1 MAKKEETKPKKT
13 PADHERG
20 GLVTRDYKT
29 TLETRE
35 ENEQGII
42 EGRPI
47 VYGEYADIGGYFREI
62 IMPGA
67 LDRTDLTD
75 VRLCLNH
82 DTGYVYA
89 RSRNNT
95 ANNTMQL
102 FTDEQGLRIR
112 ANLAINTS
120 PKAKDYYSAIHR
132 GDMDKM
138 SFMFAIEDEEWD
150 DLDTDYPTRKILRI
164 ATVVE
169 VSAVTFPAYEATNIN
184 ARDKAALENARQTL
198 ESAKRSNAN
207 GLESTGNTLELE
219 KAKFDF
225 LTKFKGV

>member
-1 MAKKEETKPKKT
+1 MAKNNAKNAAEKE
-13 PADHERG
+13 ERG
-20 GLVTRDYKT
+20 GLITRDYKT

-35 ENEQGII
+35 EGEAGII

-47 VYGEYADIGGYFREI
+47 VYGEYADIGGMFREM

-67 LDRTDLTD
+67 LNGCDLTD

-102 FTDEQGLRIR
+102 IADEQGLRIR
-112 ANLAINTS
+112 ASLAINDS
-120 PKAKDYYSAIHR
+120 PKAKDYYSAVSR

-138 SFMFAIEDEEWD
+138 SFMFAIADEEWD
-150 DLDTDYPTRKILRI
+150 DIDTDYPTRKILSI

-169 VSAVTFPAYEATNIN
+169 VSAVTFPAYEATTIN
-184 ARDKAALENARQTL
+184 ARDKAALDSARQAL
-198 ESAKRSNAN
+198 ENAKRSNAN
-207 GLESTGNTLELE
+207 ALESAGNTLELE
-219 KAKFDF
+219 KARFDF
-225 LTKFKGV
+225 LTKFKHEGA

>member
-1 MAKKEETKPKKT
+1 MAKEKIKTAKEE
-13 PADHERG
+13 RS
-20 GLVTRDYKT
+20 GLITRDYKT

-47 VYGEYADIGGYFREI
+47 VYGEYADIGGMFRET

-67 LDRTDLTD
+67 LDGCDLTD

-102 FTDEQGLRIR
+102 VADDQGLKIR
-112 ANLAINTS
+112 ASLAIKDS
-120 PKAKDYYSAIHR
+120 PKAKDYYSAVSR

-138 SFMFAIEDEEWD
+138 SFMFAVADEEWD
-150 DLDTDYPTRKILRI
+150 DIDTEYPTRKILAI

-169 VSAVTFPAYEATNIN
+169 VSAVTFPAYDATSIN
-184 ARDKAALENARQTL
+184 ARDKAALESARQAL
-198 ESAKRSNAN
+198 ENAKRSNAN
-207 GLESTGNTLELE
+207 ALESAGNTLELE
-219 KAKFDF
+219 KARFDF
-225 LTKFKGV
+225 LSKFNHKGA

>member
-1 MAKKEETKPKKT
+1 MAKEKNKTAKE
-13 PADHERG
+13 ERG
-20 GLVTRDYKT
+20 GLITRDYKT

-47 VYGEYADIGGYFREI
+47 VYGEYADIGGMFRET

-67 LDRTDLTD
+67 LDGCDLTD

-102 FTDEQGLRIR
+102 VADEQGLKIR
-112 ANLAINTS
+112 ASLAIKDS
-120 PKAKDYYSAIHR
+120 PKAKDYYSAVSR

-138 SFMFAIEDEEWD
+138 SFMFAVADEEWD
-150 DLDTDYPTRKILRI
+150 DIDTEYPTRKILAI

-169 VSAVTFPAYEATNIN
+169 VSAVTFPAYDATSIN
-184 ARDKAALENARQTL
+184 ARDKAALESARQAL
-198 ESAKRSNAN
+198 ENAKRSNAN
-207 GLESTGNTLELE
+207 ALESAGNTLELE
-219 KAKFDF
+219 KARFDF
-225 LTKFKGV
+225 LTKFKHEGA

>member
-1 MAKKEETKPKKT
+1 MADKDTKTKKT

-20 GLVTRDYKT
+20 GLITRDYKT

-35 ENEQGII
+35 EGEQGII

-47 VYGEYADIGGYFREI
+47 VYGAYADIGGMFREI

-67 LDRTDLTD
+67 LDQTDLTD

-102 FTDEQGLRIR
+102 IADEQGLTIR
-112 ANLAINTS
+112 ANLAINES
-120 PKAKDYYSAIHR
+120 PKAKDYYSAVKR

-138 SFMFAIEDEEWD
+138 SFMFAVADEEWD
-150 DLDTDYPTRKILRI
+150 DLDKDYPTRKILSI

-169 VSAVTFPAYEATNIN
+169 VSAVTFPAYDATTIN
-184 ARDKAALENARQTL
+184 ARDKAALESARSAL
-198 ESAKRSNAN
+198 ESARRSKGN

>member
-1 MAKKEETKPKKT
+1 MADKDTKTKKT

-42 EGRPI
+42 EGRPT
-47 VYGEYADIGGYFREI
+47 VYGEYADIGGLFREI

-67 LDRTDLTD
+67 LNRTDLTD

-95 ANNTMQL
+95 VNNTMQL
-102 FTDEQGLRIR
+102 FTDEQGMRIR

-120 PKAKDYYSAIHR
+120 PKAKDYYSAIQR
-132 GDMDKM
+132 GDIDKM

-150 DLDTDYPTRKILRI
+150 DLDTDYPTRKILSI
-164 ATVVE
+164 ATIVE

-207 GLESTGNTLELE
+207 GLESTGDTLELE

>member
-1 MAKKEETKPKKT
+1 MEKKN
-13 PADHERG
+13 

-35 ENEQGII
+35 EGAAGII

-47 VYGEYADIGGYFREI
+47 VFGEYADIGGMFREV

-67 LDRTDLTD
+67 LDGCDLTD

-89 RSRNNT
+89 RSRNN
-95 ANNTMQL
+95 NSNSTMQL
-102 FTDEQGLRIR
+102 WADERGLNIR
-112 ANLAINTS
+112 ASLAINDS
-120 PKAKDYYSAIHR
+120 PKAKDYYSAVNR

-138 SFMFAIEDEEWD
+138 SFMFAIADEEWD
-150 DLDTDYPTRKILRI
+150 DIDTDYPTRKILSL

-169 VSAVTFPAYEATNIN
+169 VSAVTFPAYEATSIN
-184 ARDKAALENARQTL
+184 ARNSEAL
-198 ESAKRSNAN
+198 ESARLA
-207 GLESTGNTLELE
+207 LESAREARKNEHVGERANSNPLELE

-225 LTKFKGV
+225 LTKFKKGV

>member
-1 MAKKEETKPKKT
+1 MAKAKLDLIKKES
-13 PADHERG
+13 G

-35 ENEQGII
+35 ENELGII

-47 VYGEYADIGGYFREI
+47 VYGAFADIGGMFREI

-67 LDRTDLTD
+67 LDKCDLTD

-95 ANNTMQL
+95 ANSTMQL
-102 FTDEQGLRIR
+102 TPDNEGLYFR
-112 ANLAINTS
+112 AGLAIKDS
-120 PKAKDYYSAIHR
+120 PRAKDYYSAVTR

-138 SFMFAIEDEEWD
+138 SFMFAIADEEWD
-150 DLDTDYPTRKILRI
+150 DLDTDYPTRKIISL

-169 VSAVTFPAYEATNIN
+169 ISAVTFPAYEATSIN
-184 ARDKAALENARQTL
+184 ARDKAALESARLAL
-198 ESAKRSNAN
+198 ENAKRSNGGTLDSVN
-207 GLESTGNTLELE
+207 SNPLELE

-225 LTKFKGV
+225 ITKFTRSMKS

>member
-1 MAKKEETKPKKT
+1 MAKKNDKKT
-13 PADHERG
+13 PAAEERG
-20 GLVTRDYKT
+20 GLITRDYKT

-35 ENEQGII
+35 ENEQGVI

-47 VYGEYADIGGYFREI
+47 VYGEYADIGGMFREV

-67 LDRTDLTD
+67 LDNCDLTD

-89 RSRNNT
+89 RSRNNK
-95 ANNTMQL
+95 ANNTMWL
-102 FTDEQGLRIR
+102 VADEQGLKIR
-112 ANLAINTS
+112 ASLAINDS
-120 PKAKDYYSAIHR
+120 PKAKDFYSAVSR

-138 SFMFAIEDEEWD
+138 SFMFAIADEEWD
-150 DLDTDYPTRKILRI
+150 DIDTDYPTRKILSL

-169 VSAVTFPAYEATNIN
+169 VSAVTFPAYEATTIN
-184 ARDKAALENARQTL
+184 ARDKAALESARQAL
-198 ESAKRSNAN
+198 ENAKRSNAN
-207 GLESTGNTLELE
+207 ALESAGNPLELE

>member
-1 MAKKEETKPKKT
+1 MAKEKIKTAKEE
-13 PADHERG
+13 RS
-20 GLVTRDYKT
+20 GLITRDYKT

-47 VYGEYADIGGYFREI
+47 VYGEYADIGGMFRET

-67 LDRTDLTD
+67 LDGCDLTD

-102 FTDEQGLRIR
+102 VADEQGLKIR
-112 ANLAINTS
+112 ASLAIKDS
-120 PKAKDYYSAIHR
+120 PKAKDYYSAVSR

-138 SFMFAIEDEEWD
+138 SFMFAVADEEWD
-150 DLDTDYPTRKILRI
+150 DIDTEYPTRKILSI

-169 VSAVTFPAYEATNIN
+169 VSAVTFPAYDATSIN
-184 ARDKAALENARQTL
+184 ARDKAALDSARQAL
-198 ESAKRSNAN
+198 ENAKRSNAN
-207 GLESTGNTLELE
+207 ALESAGNTLELE

-225 LTKFKGV
+225 LSKFNHKGA

>member
-1 MAKKEETKPKKT
+1 MAKEKIKTAKEE
-13 PADHERG
+13 RS
-20 GLVTRDYKT
+20 GLITRDYKT

-47 VYGEYADIGGYFREI
+47 VYGEYADIGGMFRET

-67 LDRTDLTD
+67 LDGCDLTD

-102 FTDEQGLRIR
+102 VADEQGLKIR
-112 ANLAINTS
+112 ASLAIKDS
-120 PKAKDYYSAIHR
+120 PKAKDYYSAVSR

-138 SFMFAIEDEEWD
+138 SFMFAVADEEWD
-150 DLDTDYPTRKILRI
+150 DIDTEYPTRKILSI

-169 VSAVTFPAYEATNIN
+169 VSAVTFPAYDTTSIN
-184 ARDKAALENARQTL
+184 ARDKAALESARQAL
-198 ESAKRSNAN
+198 ENAKRSNAN
-207 GLESTGNTLELE
+207 ALESAGNTLELE

-225 LTKFKGV
+225 LSKFNHKGV

>member
-1 MAKKEETKPKKT
+1 MADEKKKKPTKE
-13 PADHERG
+13 ERG
-20 GLVTRDYKT
+20 GLITRDYKT

-35 ENEQGII
+35 EGEQGII

-47 VYGEYADIGGYFREI
+47 VYGAYADIGGMFREI

-67 LDRTDLTD
+67 LDQTDLTD

-102 FTDEQGLRIR
+102 IADEQGLTIR
-112 ANLAINTS
+112 ANLAINES
-120 PKAKDYYSAIHR
+120 PKAKDYYSAVKR

-138 SFMFAIEDEEWD
+138 SFMFAVADEEWD
-150 DLDTDYPTRKILRI
+150 DLDTDYPTRRILSI

-169 VSAVTFPAYEATNIN
+169 VSAVTFPAYDATTIN
-184 ARDKAALENARQTL
+184 ARDKAALDSARSAL
-198 ESAKRSNAN
+198 ESARRSKGN
-207 GLESTGNTLELE
+207 GLESTGNSLELE

>member
-1 MAKKEETKPKKT
+1 MAKEKIKTAKEE
-13 PADHERG
+13 RS
-20 GLVTRDYKT
+20 GLITRDYKT

-47 VYGEYADIGGYFREI
+47 VYGEYADIGGMFRET

-67 LDRTDLTD
+67 LDGCDLTD

-102 FTDEQGLRIR
+102 VADEQGLKIR
-112 ANLAINTS
+112 ASLAIKDS
-120 PKAKDYYSAIHR
+120 PKAKDYYSAVSR

-138 SFMFAIEDEEWD
+138 SFMFAVADEEWD
-150 DLDTDYPTRKILRI
+150 DIDTEYPTRKILSI

-169 VSAVTFPAYEATNIN
+169 VSAVTFPAYDATSIN
-184 ARDKAALENARQTL
+184 ARDKAALESARQAL
-198 ESAKRSNAN
+198 ENAKRSNAN
-207 GLESTGNTLELE
+207 ALESAGNTLELE
-219 KAKFDF
+219 KARFDF
-225 LTKFKGV
+225 LSKFNHKGA

>member
-1 MAKKEETKPKKT
+1 MAKEKIKTAKEE
-13 PADHERG
+13 RS
-20 GLVTRDYKT
+20 GLITRDYKT

-47 VYGEYADIGGYFREI
+47 VYGEYADIGGMFRET

-67 LDRTDLTD
+67 LDGCDLTD

-102 FTDEQGLRIR
+102 VADEQGLKIR
-112 ANLAINTS
+112 ASLAIKDS
-120 PKAKDYYSAIHR
+120 PKAKDYYSAVSR

-138 SFMFAIEDEEWD
+138 SFMFAVADEEWD
-150 DLDTDYPTRKILRI
+150 DIDTEYPTRKILSI

-169 VSAVTFPAYEATNIN
+169 VSAVTFPAYDATSIN
-184 ARDKAALENARQTL
+184 ARDKAALDSARQAL
-198 ESAKRSNAN
+198 ENAKRSNAN
-207 GLESTGNTLELE
+207 ALESAGNTLELE
-219 KAKFDF
+219 KARFDF
-225 LTKFKGV
+225 LSKFNHKGV

>member
-1 MAKKEETKPKKT
+1 MADKTKKT
-13 PADHERG
+13 AES
-20 GLVTRDYKT
+20 GLITRDYKA

-35 ENEQGII
+35 ENEQGVI

-47 VYGEYADIGGYFREI
+47 VYGEYADIGGMFRET

-67 LDRTDLTD
+67 LNSSDLRD

-102 FTDEQGLRIR
+102 IADEEGLKIR
-112 ANLAINTS
+112 ANLAIKDS
-120 PKAKDYYSAIHR
+120 PKAKDFYSAVSR

-138 SFMFAIEDEEWD
+138 SFMFAVGDEEWD
-150 DLDTDYPTRKILRI
+150 DLDTDYPTRKILSI

-169 VSAVTFPAYEATNIN
+169 VSAVTFPAYEATSIN
-184 ARDKAALENARQTL
+184 ARNSAALESARLAL
-198 ESAKRSNAN
+198 ESARESRKKEHVGERESNP
-207 GLESTGNTLELE
+207 LELE
-219 KAKFDF
+219 KARFDF

>member
-1 MAKKEETKPKKT
+1 MADKDTKTKKT

-20 GLVTRDYKT
+20 GLITRDYKT

-35 ENEQGII
+35 EGEQGII

-47 VYGEYADIGGYFREI
+47 VYGTYADIGGMFREI

-67 LDRTDLTD
+67 LDQTDLTD

-102 FTDEQGLRIR
+102 VADEQGLNIR
-112 ANLAINTS
+112 ANLAINES
-120 PKAKDYYSAIHR
+120 PKAKDYYSAVKR

-138 SFMFAIEDEEWD
+138 SFMFAVADEEWD
-150 DLDTDYPTRKILRI
+150 DIDTDYPTRKILSI

-169 VSAVTFPAYEATNIN
+169 VSAVTFPAYDATSIN
-184 ARDKAALENARQTL
+184 ARDKAALESARSALENAR
-198 ESAKRSNAN
+198 RSKGN
-207 GLESTGNTLELE
+207 GLESTGNSLELE
-219 KAKFDF
+219 KAKFNF

>member
-1 MAKKEETKPKKT
+1 MAKEKIKTAKEV
-13 PADHERG
+13 RS
-20 GLVTRDYKT
+20 GLITRDYKT

-47 VYGEYADIGGYFREI
+47 VYGEYADIGGMFRET

-67 LDRTDLTD
+67 LDGCDLTD

-102 FTDEQGLRIR
+102 VADEQGLKIR
-112 ANLAINTS
+112 ASLAIKDS
-120 PKAKDYYSAIHR
+120 PKAKDYYSAVSR

-138 SFMFAIEDEEWD
+138 SFMFAVADEEWD
-150 DLDTDYPTRKILRI
+150 DIDTEYPTRKILSI

-169 VSAVTFPAYEATNIN
+169 VSAVTFPAYDATSIN
-184 ARDKAALENARQTL
+184 ARDKAALESARQAL
-198 ESAKRSNAN
+198 ENAKRSNAN
-207 GLESTGNTLELE
+207 ALESAGNTLELE
-219 KAKFDF
+219 KARFDF
-225 LTKFKGV
+225 LSKFNHKGV

>member
-1 MAKKEETKPKKT
+1 MADKDTKTKKT

-20 GLVTRDYKT
+20 GLITRDYKT

-35 ENEQGII
+35 EGEQGII

-47 VYGEYADIGGYFREI
+47 VYGTYADIGGMFREI

-67 LDRTDLTD
+67 LDQTDLTD

-102 FTDEQGLRIR
+102 VADEQGLNIR
-112 ANLAINTS
+112 ANLAINES
-120 PKAKDYYSAIHR
+120 PKAKDYYSAVKR

-138 SFMFAIEDEEWD
+138 SFMFAVADEEWD
-150 DLDTDYPTRKILRI
+150 DIDTDYPTRKILSI

-169 VSAVTFPAYEATNIN
+169 VSAVTFPAYDATTIN
-184 ARDKAALENARQTL
+184 ARDKAALESARSALENAR
-198 ESAKRSNAN
+198 RSKGN
-207 GLESTGNTLELE
+207 GLESTGNSLELE
-219 KAKFDF
+219 KAKFNF